1 MSTLS
6 PSSFDLVISSP
17 PYCNRYDYT
26 RTYALELVFLGAG
39 EEKIKDL
46 RQSMLS
52 CTVENRNKKEY
63 LKNLYKK
70 DNFEEIEDVFYSVH
84 ALQEVLDIL
93 KVYRD
98 EKKLNNS
105 YIYRMVKNYFYEHCF
120 AIFEF
125 HRLLKDGGIVY
136 YVNDNVRYAGE
147 VVPVDLILTEIAD
160 NFGFGEMKIL
170 KLANGK
176 GNSSQQMKTHGRTE
190 LRKSICYWKK

>member
-1 MSTLS
+1 MELKRGSCLEIMPTLS

-70 DNFEEIEDVFYSVH
+70 DNFEEIEDVFT
-84 ALQEVLDIL
+84 LFMLCR
-93 KVYRD
+93 KFW
-98 EKKLNNS
+98 
-105 YIYRMVKNYFYEHCF
+105 IY
-120 AIFEF
+120 
-125 HRLLKDGGIVY
+125 
-136 YVNDNVRYAGE
+136 
-147 VVPVDLILTEIAD
+147 
-160 NFGFGEMKIL
+160 
-170 KLANGK
+170 
-176 GNSSQQMKTHGRTE
+176 
-190 LRKSICYWKK
+190 